1 MESLI
6 TYFQMSGY
14 AWFVWPAYG
23 ITLAVMVALV
33 VNSLSTLRTDRK
45 ILDALEAANPRRPR
59 PGQPPD
65 GEAAPEPKPGEAR
78 NDT

>member
-1 MESLI
+1 METLI
-6 TYFQMSGY
+6 TYFQMSGH

-23 ITLAVMVALV
+23 ITLAVMMALV

-45 ILDALEAANPRRPR
+45 ILTALESANPRRAR

-65 GEAAPEPKPGEAR
+65 SDASLEARSGEAR
-78 NDT
+78 DDT